1 MKKITA
7 LLVSLIMSCAVMAG
21 CSDSSSSSSS
31 KADSTSK
38 AETSAAADESTASEA
53 GTATD
58 LEDTLTAQ
66 YTKKIQ
72 GESLAIDMTVASEYD
87 NSSAVVEIAGG
98 NMHMKMNF
106 MGVDMDIYN
115 IDGVMYTL
123 DSESKTYYT
132 VDMEESIDDFKSEIG
147 YGINDSYKFISSE
160 TTDDGLICETFE
172 STEDPDMELESGVTL
187 DTSDSDDYSF
197 TTTFKYY
204 FNADTK
210 DIVKIETISDGS
222 TTTVTINSF
231 TTENV
236 EVKLPDD
243 FDSWT
248 EQSFDKD
255 TEDIPYDVDGD
266 FRAFEQMKDKYEGN
280 YLANLTGQ
288 MSNNGTKYTIC
299 IKDGKAYQALTVQGM
314 KSYTVCPGD
323 GKLYNV
329 SEGTTTYSIEDD
341 DGNQWKSADILFG
354 ATLDFDHAYIDT
366 TTNVVQEY
374 YNLDSSVSGGEGQI
388 VYGFDGAT
396 YDLKQVVLL
405 PEGADESSAVYFTVD
420 SIGEADDSLLAVP
433 DLSAYTKE

>member
-31 KADSTSK
+31 KADSSTSK

-53 GTATD
+53 GTATN

-72 GESLAIDMTVASEYD
+72 GESLAIDMTVASEYGD
-87 NSSAVVEIAGG
+87 ESAVVEIAGG
-98 NMHMKMNF
+98 NMHMKMNV
-106 MGVDMDIYN
+106 MGMDMDIYA

-172 STEDPDMELESGVTL
+172 KAEDSGIELESGVTL
-187 DTSDSDDYSF
+187 DTSNSDDNSF

-210 DIVKIETISDGS
+210 DLVKIETISDGS
-222 TTTVTINSF
+222 TTTVTVNSF

-248 EQSFDKD
+248 EQSFDMSTD
-255 TEDIPYDVDGD
+255 DIPYGD
-266 FRAFEQMKDKYEGN
+266 ELNIE
-280 YLANLTGQ
+280 
-288 MSNNGTKYTIC
+288 
-299 IKDGKAYQALTVQGM
+299 
-314 KSYTVCPGD
+314 
-323 GKLYNV
+323 
-329 SEGTTTYSIEDD
+329 SEAES
-341 DGNQWKSADILFG
+341 
-354 ATLDFDHAYIDT
+354 
-366 TTNVVQEY
+366 
-374 YNLDSSVSGGEGQI
+374 
-388 VYGFDGAT
+388 
-396 YDLKQVVLL
+396 
-405 PEGADESSAVYFTVD
+405 DE
-420 SIGEADDSLLAVP
+420 
-433 DLSAYTKE
+433 

>member
-31 KADSTSK
+31 KADSSTSK

-53 GTATD
+53 GTATN

-72 GESLAIDMTVASEYD
+72 GESLAIDITVASEYGD
-87 NSSAVVEIAGG
+87 ESAVVEIAGG
-98 NMHMKMNF
+98 NMHMKMNV
-106 MGVDMDIYN
+106 MGMDMDIYA

-172 STEDPDMELESGVTL
+172 KAEDPGIELESGVTL
-187 DTSDSDDYSF
+187 DTSNSDDNSF

-210 DIVKIETISDGS
+210 DLVKIETISDVT
-222 TTTVTINSF
+222 TTTVTVNSF
-231 TTENV
+231 KTENV

-248 EQSFDKD
+248 EQSFNMD
-255 TEDIPYDVDGD
+255 TD
-266 FRAFEQMKDKYEGN
+266 
-280 YLANLTGQ
+280 
-288 MSNNGTKYTIC
+288 
-299 IKDGKAYQALTVQGM
+299 
-314 KSYTVCPGD
+314 
-323 GKLYNV
+323 
-329 SEGTTTYSIEDD
+329 
-341 DGNQWKSADILFG
+341 DILDDAELNF
-354 ATLDFDHAYIDT
+354 
-366 TTNVVQEY
+366 
-374 YNLDSSVSGGEGQI
+374 
-388 VYGFDGAT
+388 
-396 YDLKQVVLL
+396 
-405 PEGADESSAVYFTVD
+405 ESEAESA
-420 SIGEADDSLLAVP
+420 E
-433 DLSAYTKE
+433 

>member
-31 KADSTSK
+31 KADSSTSK

-53 GTATD
+53 GTATN

-72 GESLAIDMTVASEYD
+72 GESLAIDMTVASEYGD
-87 NSSAVVEIAGG
+87 ESAVVEIAGG
-98 NMHMKMNF
+98 NMHMKMNV
-106 MGVDMDIYN
+106 MGMDMDIYA

-147 YGINDSYKFISSE
+147 YGIDDSYKFISSE

-172 STEDPDMELESGVTL
+172 NTDDLGIELESGVTL

-204 FNADTK
+204 YNADTK
-210 DIVKIETISDGS
+210 DLVKIETISDGT
-222 TTTVTINSF
+222 TTTVTVNSF
-231 TTENV
+231 KTENV

-248 EQSFDKD
+248 KQSSNMD
-255 TEDIPYDVDGD
+255 TDDIPYD
-266 FRAFEQMKDKYEGN
+266 AE
-280 YLANLTGQ
+280 
-288 MSNNGTKYTIC
+288 
-299 IKDGKAYQALTVQGM
+299 
-314 KSYTVCPGD
+314 
-323 GKLYNV
+323 
-329 SEGTTTYSIEDD
+329 
-341 DGNQWKSADILFG
+341 
-354 ATLDFDHAYIDT
+354 LDF
-366 TTNVVQEY
+366 ESE
-374 YNLDSSVSGGEGQI
+374 LDSAE
-388 VYGFDGAT
+388 
-396 YDLKQVVLL
+396 
-405 PEGADESSAVYFTVD
+405 
-420 SIGEADDSLLAVP
+420 
-433 DLSAYTKE
+433 

>member
-31 KADSTSK
+31 KADSSTSK

-72 GESLAIDMTVASEYD
+72 GESLAIDITVASEYGD
-87 NSSAVVEIAGG
+87 ESAVVEIAGG
-98 NMHMKMNF
+98 NMHMKMNV
-106 MGVDMDIYN
+106 MGMDMDIYA

-147 YGINDSYKFISSE
+147 YGIDDSYKFISSE

-172 STEDPDMELESGVTL
+172 NTDDLGIELGSGVTL

-197 TTTFKYY
+197 KTTFKYY
-204 FNADTK
+204 YNADTK
-210 DIVKIETISDGS
+210 DLVKIETISDGT
-222 TTTVTINSF
+222 TTTVTVNSF

-248 EQSFDKD
+248 EQSFNMD
-255 TEDIPYDVDGD
+255 TD
-266 FRAFEQMKDKYEGN
+266 
-280 YLANLTGQ
+280 
-288 MSNNGTKYTIC
+288 
-299 IKDGKAYQALTVQGM
+299 
-314 KSYTVCPGD
+314 
-323 GKLYNV
+323 
-329 SEGTTTYSIEDD
+329 
-341 DGNQWKSADILFG
+341 DILDDAELNF
-354 ATLDFDHAYIDT
+354 
-366 TTNVVQEY
+366 
-374 YNLDSSVSGGEGQI
+374 
-388 VYGFDGAT
+388 
-396 YDLKQVVLL
+396 
-405 PEGADESSAVYFTVD
+405 ESEAESA
-420 SIGEADDSLLAVP
+420 E
-433 DLSAYTKE
+433 

>member
-31 KADSTSK
+31 KADSSTSK

-53 GTATD
+53 GTATN

-72 GESLAIDMTVASEYD
+72 GESLAIDMTVASEYGD
-87 NSSAVVEIAGG
+87 ESAVVEIAGG
-98 NMHMKMNF
+98 NMHMKMNV
-106 MGVDMDIYN
+106 MGMDMDIYA

-147 YGINDSYKFISSE
+147 YGIDDSYKFISSE

-172 STEDPDMELESGVTL
+172 NTEDLGIELESGVTL
-187 DTSDSDDYSF
+187 DTSESDDRSF
-197 TTTFKYY
+197 KTTFKYY

-210 DIVKIETISDGS
+210 DLVKIETISDVT
-222 TTTVTINSF
+222 TTTVTVNSF

-248 EQSFDKD
+248 EQSFNMD
-255 TEDIPYDVDGD
+255 TD
-266 FRAFEQMKDKYEGN
+266 
-280 YLANLTGQ
+280 
-288 MSNNGTKYTIC
+288 
-299 IKDGKAYQALTVQGM
+299 
-314 KSYTVCPGD
+314 
-323 GKLYNV
+323 
-329 SEGTTTYSIEDD
+329 
-341 DGNQWKSADILFG
+341 DILDDAELNF
-354 ATLDFDHAYIDT
+354 
-366 TTNVVQEY
+366 
-374 YNLDSSVSGGEGQI
+374 
-388 VYGFDGAT
+388 
-396 YDLKQVVLL
+396 
-405 PEGADESSAVYFTVD
+405 ESEAESA
-420 SIGEADDSLLAVP
+420 E
-433 DLSAYTKE
+433 

>member
-31 KADSTSK
+31 KADSSTSK

-53 GTATD
+53 GTATN

-72 GESLAIDMTVASEYD
+72 GESLAIDMTVASEYGD
-87 NSSAVVEIAGG
+87 ESAVVEIAGG
-98 NMHMKMNF
+98 NMHMKMNV
-106 MGVDMDIYN
+106 MGMDMDIYA

-147 YGINDSYKFISSE
+147 YGIDDSYKFISSE

-172 STEDPDMELESGVTL
+172 NTDDLGIELESGVTL

-204 FNADTK
+204 YNADTK
-210 DIVKIETISDGS
+210 DLVKIETISDGT
-222 TTTVTINSF
+222 TTTVTVNSF

-248 EQSFDKD
+248 EQSFNMD
-255 TEDIPYDVDGD
+255 TD
-266 FRAFEQMKDKYEGN
+266 
-280 YLANLTGQ
+280 
-288 MSNNGTKYTIC
+288 
-299 IKDGKAYQALTVQGM
+299 
-314 KSYTVCPGD
+314 
-323 GKLYNV
+323 
-329 SEGTTTYSIEDD
+329 
-341 DGNQWKSADILFG
+341 DILDDAELNF
-354 ATLDFDHAYIDT
+354 
-366 TTNVVQEY
+366 
-374 YNLDSSVSGGEGQI
+374 
-388 VYGFDGAT
+388 
-396 YDLKQVVLL
+396 
-405 PEGADESSAVYFTVD
+405 ESEAESA
-420 SIGEADDSLLAVP
+420 E
-433 DLSAYTKE
+433 

>member
-72 GESLAIDMTVASEYD
+72 GESLAIDITVASEYD

-172 STEDPDMELESGVTL
+172 STEDPDIELESGVTL

-222 TTTVTINSF
+222 TTTVTVNSF

-236 EVKLPDD
+236 EIKLPDD

-255 TEDIPYDVDGD
+255 TEDIPYDAELDVESD
-266 FRAFEQMKDKYEGN
+266 AE
-280 YLANLTGQ
+280 
-288 MSNNGTKYTIC
+288 
-299 IKDGKAYQALTVQGM
+299 
-314 KSYTVCPGD
+314 
-323 GKLYNV
+323 
-329 SEGTTTYSIEDD
+329 
-341 DGNQWKSADILFG
+341 SA
-354 ATLDFDHAYIDT
+354 
-366 TTNVVQEY
+366 E
-374 YNLDSSVSGGEGQI
+374 
-388 VYGFDGAT
+388 
-396 YDLKQVVLL
+396 
-405 PEGADESSAVYFTVD
+405 
-420 SIGEADDSLLAVP
+420 
-433 DLSAYTKE
+433 

>member
-31 KADSTSK
+31 KADSSTSK

-53 GTATD
+53 GTATN

-72 GESLAIDMTVASEYD
+72 GESLAIDMTVASEYGD
-87 NSSAVVEIAGG
+87 ESAVVEIAGG
-98 NMHMKMNF
+98 NMHMKMNV
-106 MGVDMDIYN
+106 MGMDMDIYA

-172 STEDPDMELESGVTL
+172 NTDDLGLELESGVTL

-204 FNADTK
+204 YNADTK
-210 DIVKIETISDGS
+210 DLVKIETISDGT
-222 TTTVTINSF
+222 TTTVTVNSF

-248 EQSFDKD
+248 EQSFNMD
-255 TEDIPYDVDGD
+255 TD
-266 FRAFEQMKDKYEGN
+266 
-280 YLANLTGQ
+280 
-288 MSNNGTKYTIC
+288 
-299 IKDGKAYQALTVQGM
+299 
-314 KSYTVCPGD
+314 
-323 GKLYNV
+323 
-329 SEGTTTYSIEDD
+329 
-341 DGNQWKSADILFG
+341 DILDDAELNF
-354 ATLDFDHAYIDT
+354 
-366 TTNVVQEY
+366 
-374 YNLDSSVSGGEGQI
+374 
-388 VYGFDGAT
+388 
-396 YDLKQVVLL
+396 
-405 PEGADESSAVYFTVD
+405 ESEAESA
-420 SIGEADDSLLAVP
+420 E
-433 DLSAYTKE
+433 

>member
-31 KADSTSK
+31 KADSSTSK

-53 GTATD
+53 GTATN

-72 GESLAIDMTVASEYD
+72 GESLAIDITVASEYGD
-87 NSSAVVEIAGG
+87 ESAVVEIAGG
-98 NMHMKMNF
+98 NMHMKMNV
-106 MGVDMDIYN
+106 MGMDMDIYA

-147 YGINDSYKFISSE
+147 YGIDDSYKFISSE

-172 STEDPDMELESGVTL
+172 NTDDLGIELGSGVTL
-187 DTSDSDDYSF
+187 DTSESDDRSF
-197 TTTFKYY
+197 KTTFKYY

-210 DIVKIETISDGS
+210 DLVKIETISDVT
-222 TTTVTINSF
+222 TTTVTVNSF

-248 EQSFDKD
+248 EQSFNMD
-255 TEDIPYDVDGD
+255 TD
-266 FRAFEQMKDKYEGN
+266 
-280 YLANLTGQ
+280 
-288 MSNNGTKYTIC
+288 
-299 IKDGKAYQALTVQGM
+299 
-314 KSYTVCPGD
+314 
-323 GKLYNV
+323 
-329 SEGTTTYSIEDD
+329 
-341 DGNQWKSADILFG
+341 DILDD
-354 ATLDFDHAYIDT
+354 AELDF
-366 TTNVVQEY
+366 
-374 YNLDSSVSGGEGQI
+374 
-388 VYGFDGAT
+388 
-396 YDLKQVVLL
+396 
-405 PEGADESSAVYFTVD
+405 ESEAESA
-420 SIGEADDSLLAVP
+420 E
-433 DLSAYTKE
+433 

>member
-31 KADSTSK
+31 KADSSTSK

-53 GTATD
+53 GTATN

-72 GESLAIDMTVASEYD
+72 GESLAIDMTVASEYGD
-87 NSSAVVEIAGG
+87 ESAVVEIVGG
-98 NMHMKMNF
+98 NMHMKMNV
-106 MGVDMDIYN
+106 MGMDMDIYA

-147 YGINDSYKFISSE
+147 YGIDDSYKFISSE

-172 STEDPDMELESGVTL
+172 NTDDLGIELESGVTL

-197 TTTFKYY
+197 KTTFKYY
-204 FNADTK
+204 YNADTK
-210 DIVKIETISDGS
+210 DLVKIETISDGT
-222 TTTVTINSF
+222 TTTVTVNSF

-248 EQSFDKD
+248 EQSFNMD
-255 TEDIPYDVDGD
+255 TD
-266 FRAFEQMKDKYEGN
+266 
-280 YLANLTGQ
+280 
-288 MSNNGTKYTIC
+288 
-299 IKDGKAYQALTVQGM
+299 
-314 KSYTVCPGD
+314 
-323 GKLYNV
+323 
-329 SEGTTTYSIEDD
+329 
-341 DGNQWKSADILFG
+341 DILDDAELNF
-354 ATLDFDHAYIDT
+354 
-366 TTNVVQEY
+366 
-374 YNLDSSVSGGEGQI
+374 
-388 VYGFDGAT
+388 
-396 YDLKQVVLL
+396 
-405 PEGADESSAVYFTVD
+405 ESEAESA
-420 SIGEADDSLLAVP
+420 E
-433 DLSAYTKE
+433 

>member
-172 STEDPDMELESGVTL
+172 S
-187 DTSDSDDYSF
+187 DSDDYSF

-222 TTTVTINSF
+222 TTTVTVNSF

-255 TEDIPYDVDGD
+255 TEDIPYDAELDVESG
-266 FRAFEQMKDKYEGN
+266 AE
-280 YLANLTGQ
+280 
-288 MSNNGTKYTIC
+288 
-299 IKDGKAYQALTVQGM
+299 
-314 KSYTVCPGD
+314 
-323 GKLYNV
+323 
-329 SEGTTTYSIEDD
+329 
-341 DGNQWKSADILFG
+341 SA
-354 ATLDFDHAYIDT
+354 
-366 TTNVVQEY
+366 E
-374 YNLDSSVSGGEGQI
+374 
-388 VYGFDGAT
+388 
-396 YDLKQVVLL
+396 
-405 PEGADESSAVYFTVD
+405 
-420 SIGEADDSLLAVP
+420 
-433 DLSAYTKE
+433 

>member
-31 KADSTSK
+31 KADSSTSK

-53 GTATD
+53 GTATN

-72 GESLAIDMTVASEYD
+72 GESLAIDITVASEYGD
-87 NSSAVVEIAGG
+87 ESAVVEIAGG
-98 NMHMKMNF
+98 NMHMKMNV
-106 MGVDMDIYN
+106 MGMDMDIYA

-147 YGINDSYKFISSE
+147 YGIDDSYKFISSE

-172 STEDPDMELESGVTL
+172 STEDLGNELESGVTL
-187 DTSDSDDYSF
+187 DTSESDDRSF
-197 TTTFKYY
+197 KTTFKYY

-210 DIVKIETISDGS
+210 DLVKIETISDGT
-222 TTTVTINSF
+222 TTTVTVNSF

-248 EQSFDKD
+248 EQSFNMD
-255 TEDIPYDVDGD
+255 TD
-266 FRAFEQMKDKYEGN
+266 
-280 YLANLTGQ
+280 
-288 MSNNGTKYTIC
+288 
-299 IKDGKAYQALTVQGM
+299 
-314 KSYTVCPGD
+314 
-323 GKLYNV
+323 
-329 SEGTTTYSIEDD
+329 
-341 DGNQWKSADILFG
+341 DILDDAELNF
-354 ATLDFDHAYIDT
+354 
-366 TTNVVQEY
+366 
-374 YNLDSSVSGGEGQI
+374 
-388 VYGFDGAT
+388 
-396 YDLKQVVLL
+396 
-405 PEGADESSAVYFTVD
+405 ESEAESA
-420 SIGEADDSLLAVP
+420 E
-433 DLSAYTKE
+433 

>member
-31 KADSTSK
+31 KADSSTSK

-72 GESLAIDMTVASEYD
+72 GESLAIDMTVASEYGD
-87 NSSAVVEIAGG
+87 ESAVVEIAGG
-98 NMHMKMNF
+98 NMHMKMNV
-106 MGVDMDIYN
+106 MGMDMDIYA

-147 YGINDSYKFISSE
+147 YGIDDSYKFISSE

-172 STEDPDMELESGVTL
+172 STEDLGIELESGVTL
-187 DTSDSDDYSF
+187 DTSESDDRSF
-197 TTTFKYY
+197 KTTFKYY

-210 DIVKIETISDGS
+210 DLVKIETISDVT
-222 TTTVTINSF
+222 TTTVTVNSF
-231 TTENV
+231 KTENV

-248 EQSFDKD
+248 KQSFDLGTD
-255 TEDIPYDVDGD
+255 DIPYD
-266 FRAFEQMKDKYEGN
+266 AE
-280 YLANLTGQ
+280 
-288 MSNNGTKYTIC
+288 
-299 IKDGKAYQALTVQGM
+299 
-314 KSYTVCPGD
+314 
-323 GKLYNV
+323 
-329 SEGTTTYSIEDD
+329 
-341 DGNQWKSADILFG
+341 
-354 ATLDFDHAYIDT
+354 LDF
-366 TTNVVQEY
+366 
-374 YNLDSSVSGGEGQI
+374 
-388 VYGFDGAT
+388 
-396 YDLKQVVLL
+396 
-405 PEGADESSAVYFTVD
+405 ESEAESA
-420 SIGEADDSLLAVP
+420 E
-433 DLSAYTKE
+433 

>member
-31 KADSTSK
+31 KADSSTSK

-53 GTATD
+53 GTATN

-72 GESLAIDMTVASEYD
+72 GESLAIDITVASEYGD
-87 NSSAVVEIAGG
+87 ESAVVEIAGG
-98 NMHMKMNF
+98 NMHMKMNV
-106 MGVDMDIYN
+106 MGMDMDIYA

-147 YGINDSYKFISSE
+147 YGIDDSYKFISSE

-172 STEDPDMELESGVTL
+172 NTEDLGIELESGVTL

-204 FNADTK
+204 YNADTK
-210 DIVKIETISDGS
+210 DLVKIETISDGT
-222 TTTVTINSF
+222 TTTVTVNSF

-243 FDSWT
+243 FDNWT
-248 EQSFDKD
+248 EQSFNMD
-255 TEDIPYDVDGD
+255 TD
-266 FRAFEQMKDKYEGN
+266 
-280 YLANLTGQ
+280 
-288 MSNNGTKYTIC
+288 
-299 IKDGKAYQALTVQGM
+299 
-314 KSYTVCPGD
+314 
-323 GKLYNV
+323 
-329 SEGTTTYSIEDD
+329 
-341 DGNQWKSADILFG
+341 DILDDAELNF
-354 ATLDFDHAYIDT
+354 
-366 TTNVVQEY
+366 
-374 YNLDSSVSGGEGQI
+374 
-388 VYGFDGAT
+388 
-396 YDLKQVVLL
+396 
-405 PEGADESSAVYFTVD
+405 ESEAESA
-420 SIGEADDSLLAVP
+420 E
-433 DLSAYTKE
+433 

>member
-31 KADSTSK
+31 KADSSTSK

-53 GTATD
+53 GTATN

-72 GESLAIDMTVASEYD
+72 GESLAIDMTVSSEYGD
-87 NSSAVVEIAGG
+87 ESAVVEIAGG
-98 NMHMKMNF
+98 NMHMKMNV
-106 MGVDMDIYN
+106 MGMDMDIYA

-147 YGINDSYKFISSE
+147 YGIDDSYKFISSE

-172 STEDPDMELESGVTL
+172 NTDDLGIELESGVTL

-204 FNADTK
+204 YNADTK
-210 DIVKIETISDGS
+210 DLVKIETISDGS
-222 TTTVTINSF
+222 TTTVTVNSF

-248 EQSFDKD
+248 EQSFDLD
-255 TEDIPYDVDGD
+255 SDVIPYD
-266 FRAFEQMKDKYEGN
+266 AE
-280 YLANLTGQ
+280 
-288 MSNNGTKYTIC
+288 
-299 IKDGKAYQALTVQGM
+299 
-314 KSYTVCPGD
+314 
-323 GKLYNV
+323 
-329 SEGTTTYSIEDD
+329 
-341 DGNQWKSADILFG
+341 
-354 ATLDFDHAYIDT
+354 LDF
-366 TTNVVQEY
+366 ESE
-374 YNLDSSVSGGEGQI
+374 LDSAE
-388 VYGFDGAT
+388 
-396 YDLKQVVLL
+396 
-405 PEGADESSAVYFTVD
+405 
-420 SIGEADDSLLAVP
+420 
-433 DLSAYTKE
+433 

>member
-21 CSDSSSSSSS
+21 CSDSSSSSS
-31 KADSTSK
+31 SK

-106 MGVDMDIYN
+106 MGVDMDIYS

-172 STEDPDMELESGVTL
+172 NTEDPDIELESGVTL
-187 DTSDSDDYSF
+187 DTSNSDDHSF

-204 FNADTK
+204 YNADTK

-222 TTTVTINSF
+222 TTTVTVNSF

-248 EQSFDKD
+248 EQSFDMSTD
-255 TEDIPYDVDGD
+255 DIPYGD
-266 FRAFEQMKDKYEGN
+266 ELNIE
-280 YLANLTGQ
+280 
-288 MSNNGTKYTIC
+288 
-299 IKDGKAYQALTVQGM
+299 
-314 KSYTVCPGD
+314 
-323 GKLYNV
+323 
-329 SEGTTTYSIEDD
+329 SEAES
-341 DGNQWKSADILFG
+341 
-354 ATLDFDHAYIDT
+354 
-366 TTNVVQEY
+366 
-374 YNLDSSVSGGEGQI
+374 
-388 VYGFDGAT
+388 
-396 YDLKQVVLL
+396 
-405 PEGADESSAVYFTVD
+405 DE
-420 SIGEADDSLLAVP
+420 
-433 DLSAYTKE
+433 

>member
-31 KADSTSK
+31 KSDSSTSK

-66 YTKKIQ
+66 YTKKIH
-72 GESLAIDMTVASEYD
+72 GESLAIDITVASEYGD
-87 NSSAVVEIAGG
+87 ESAVVEIAGG
-98 NMHMKMNF
+98 NMHMKMNV
-106 MGVDMDIYN
+106 MGMDMDIYA

-172 STEDPDMELESGVTL
+172 STEDLGNELESGVTL
-187 DTSDSDDYSF
+187 DTSESDDRSF
-197 TTTFKYY
+197 KTTFKYY

-210 DIVKIETISDGS
+210 DLVKIETISDVT
-222 TTTVTINSF
+222 TTTVTVNSF

-248 EQSFDKD
+248 EQSFNMD
-255 TEDIPYDVDGD
+255 TD
-266 FRAFEQMKDKYEGN
+266 
-280 YLANLTGQ
+280 
-288 MSNNGTKYTIC
+288 
-299 IKDGKAYQALTVQGM
+299 
-314 KSYTVCPGD
+314 
-323 GKLYNV
+323 
-329 SEGTTTYSIEDD
+329 
-341 DGNQWKSADILFG
+341 DILDDAELNF
-354 ATLDFDHAYIDT
+354 
-366 TTNVVQEY
+366 
-374 YNLDSSVSGGEGQI
+374 
-388 VYGFDGAT
+388 
-396 YDLKQVVLL
+396 
-405 PEGADESSAVYFTVD
+405 ESEAESA
-420 SIGEADDSLLAVP
+420 E
-433 DLSAYTKE
+433 

>member
-31 KADSTSK
+31 KADSSTSK

-53 GTATD
+53 GTATN

-72 GESLAIDMTVASEYD
+72 GESLAIDMTVSSEYGD
-87 NSSAVVEIAGG
+87 ESAVVEIAGG
-98 NMHMKMNF
+98 NMHMKMNV
-106 MGVDMDIYN
+106 MGMDMDIYA

-147 YGINDSYKFISSE
+147 YGIDDSYKFISSE

-172 STEDPDMELESGVTL
+172 NTEDLGNELESGVTL
-187 DTSDSDDYSF
+187 DTSESDDRSF
-197 TTTFKYY
+197 KTTFKYY

-210 DIVKIETISDGS
+210 DLVKIETISDVT
-222 TTTVTINSF
+222 TTTVTVNSF

-248 EQSFDKD
+248 EQSFDLD
-255 TEDIPYDVDGD
+255 TD
-266 FRAFEQMKDKYEGN
+266 
-280 YLANLTGQ
+280 
-288 MSNNGTKYTIC
+288 
-299 IKDGKAYQALTVQGM
+299 
-314 KSYTVCPGD
+314 
-323 GKLYNV
+323 
-329 SEGTTTYSIEDD
+329 
-341 DGNQWKSADILFG
+341 DILDDAELNF
-354 ATLDFDHAYIDT
+354 
-366 TTNVVQEY
+366 
-374 YNLDSSVSGGEGQI
+374 
-388 VYGFDGAT
+388 
-396 YDLKQVVLL
+396 
-405 PEGADESSAVYFTVD
+405 ESEAESA
-420 SIGEADDSLLAVP
+420 E
-433 DLSAYTKE
+433 

>member
-31 KADSTSK
+31 KADSSTSK

-72 GESLAIDMTVASEYD
+72 GESLAIDMTVASEYGD
-87 NSSAVVEIAGG
+87 ESAVVEIAGG
-98 NMHMKMNF
+98 NMHMKMNV
-106 MGVDMDIYN
+106 MGMDMDIYA

-147 YGINDSYKFISSE
+147 YGIDDSYKFISSE

-172 STEDPDMELESGVTL
+172 NTDDLGLELESGVTL

-204 FNADTK
+204 YNADTK
-210 DIVKIETISDGS
+210 DLVKIETISDGT
-222 TTTVTINSF
+222 TTTVTVNSF

-248 EQSFDKD
+248 KQSFNMD
-255 TEDIPYDVDGD
+255 TD
-266 FRAFEQMKDKYEGN
+266 
-280 YLANLTGQ
+280 
-288 MSNNGTKYTIC
+288 
-299 IKDGKAYQALTVQGM
+299 
-314 KSYTVCPGD
+314 
-323 GKLYNV
+323 
-329 SEGTTTYSIEDD
+329 
-341 DGNQWKSADILFG
+341 DILDDAELNF
-354 ATLDFDHAYIDT
+354 
-366 TTNVVQEY
+366 
-374 YNLDSSVSGGEGQI
+374 
-388 VYGFDGAT
+388 
-396 YDLKQVVLL
+396 
-405 PEGADESSAVYFTVD
+405 ESEAESA
-420 SIGEADDSLLAVP
+420 E
-433 DLSAYTKE
+433 

>member
-172 STEDPDMELESGVTL
+172 NTEDPG
-187 DTSDSDDYSF
+187 DTSDSVDYSF

-210 DIVKIETISDGS
+210 DLVKIETISDGS
-222 TTTVTINSF
+222 TTTVTVNSF

-248 EQSFDKD
+248 EQSFDMSS
-255 TEDIPYDVDGD
+255 EDIPYDAELDVESG
-266 FRAFEQMKDKYEGN
+266 AE
-280 YLANLTGQ
+280 
-288 MSNNGTKYTIC
+288 
-299 IKDGKAYQALTVQGM
+299 
-314 KSYTVCPGD
+314 
-323 GKLYNV
+323 
-329 SEGTTTYSIEDD
+329 
-341 DGNQWKSADILFG
+341 SA
-354 ATLDFDHAYIDT
+354 
-366 TTNVVQEY
+366 E
-374 YNLDSSVSGGEGQI
+374 
-388 VYGFDGAT
+388 
-396 YDLKQVVLL
+396 
-405 PEGADESSAVYFTVD
+405 
-420 SIGEADDSLLAVP
+420 
-433 DLSAYTKE
+433 

>member
-31 KADSTSK
+31 KADSSTSK

-53 GTATD
+53 GTATN

-72 GESLAIDMTVASEYD
+72 GESLAIDITVASEYGD
-87 NSSAVVEIAGG
+87 ESAVVEIAGG
-98 NMHMKMNF
+98 NMHMKMNV
-106 MGVDMDIYN
+106 MGMDMDIYA

-172 STEDPDMELESGVTL
+172 NTDDLGIELESGVTL

-204 FNADTK
+204 YNADTK
-210 DIVKIETISDGS
+210 DLVKIETISDGT
-222 TTTVTINSF
+222 TTTVTVNSF

-248 EQSFDKD
+248 EQSFNMD
-255 TEDIPYDVDGD
+255 TD
-266 FRAFEQMKDKYEGN
+266 
-280 YLANLTGQ
+280 
-288 MSNNGTKYTIC
+288 
-299 IKDGKAYQALTVQGM
+299 
-314 KSYTVCPGD
+314 
-323 GKLYNV
+323 
-329 SEGTTTYSIEDD
+329 
-341 DGNQWKSADILFG
+341 DILDDAELNF
-354 ATLDFDHAYIDT
+354 
-366 TTNVVQEY
+366 
-374 YNLDSSVSGGEGQI
+374 
-388 VYGFDGAT
+388 
-396 YDLKQVVLL
+396 
-405 PEGADESSAVYFTVD
+405 ESEAESA
-420 SIGEADDSLLAVP
+420 E
-433 DLSAYTKE
+433 

>member
-31 KADSTSK
+31 KADSSTSK

-53 GTATD
+53 GTATN

-72 GESLAIDMTVASEYD
+72 GESLAIDMTVASEYGD
-87 NSSAVVEIAGG
+87 ESAVVEIAGG
-98 NMHMKMNF
+98 NMHMKMNV
-106 MGVDMDIYN
+106 MGMDMDIYA

-147 YGINDSYKFISSE
+147 YGIDDSYKFISSE

-172 STEDPDMELESGVTL
+172 NTDDLGIELESGVTL

-204 FNADTK
+204 YNADTK
-210 DIVKIETISDGS
+210 DLVKIETISDGS
-222 TTTVTINSF
+222 TTTVTVNSF

-248 EQSFDKD
+248 EQSFDLD
-255 TEDIPYDVDGD
+255 TD
-266 FRAFEQMKDKYEGN
+266 
-280 YLANLTGQ
+280 
-288 MSNNGTKYTIC
+288 
-299 IKDGKAYQALTVQGM
+299 
-314 KSYTVCPGD
+314 
-323 GKLYNV
+323 
-329 SEGTTTYSIEDD
+329 
-341 DGNQWKSADILFG
+341 DILDDAELNF
-354 ATLDFDHAYIDT
+354 
-366 TTNVVQEY
+366 
-374 YNLDSSVSGGEGQI
+374 
-388 VYGFDGAT
+388 
-396 YDLKQVVLL
+396 
-405 PEGADESSAVYFTVD
+405 ESEAESA
-420 SIGEADDSLLAVP
+420 E
-433 DLSAYTKE
+433 

>member
-31 KADSTSK
+31 KADSSTSK

-66 YTKKIQ
+66 YTKKIH
-72 GESLAIDMTVASEYD
+72 GESLAIDITVASEYGD
-87 NSSAVVEIAGG
+87 ESAVVEIAGG
-98 NMHMKMNF
+98 NMHMKMNV
-106 MGVDMDIYN
+106 MGMDMDIYA

-147 YGINDSYKFISSE
+147 YGIDDSYKFISSE

-172 STEDPDMELESGVTL
+172 NTEDLGIELGSGVTL
-187 DTSDSDDYSF
+187 DTSESDDRSF
-197 TTTFKYY
+197 KTTFKYY

-210 DIVKIETISDGS
+210 DLVKIETISDVT
-222 TTTVTINSF
+222 TTTVTVNSF

-248 EQSFDKD
+248 EQSFNMD
-255 TEDIPYDVDGD
+255 TD
-266 FRAFEQMKDKYEGN
+266 
-280 YLANLTGQ
+280 
-288 MSNNGTKYTIC
+288 
-299 IKDGKAYQALTVQGM
+299 
-314 KSYTVCPGD
+314 
-323 GKLYNV
+323 
-329 SEGTTTYSIEDD
+329 
-341 DGNQWKSADILFG
+341 DILDDAELNF
-354 ATLDFDHAYIDT
+354 
-366 TTNVVQEY
+366 
-374 YNLDSSVSGGEGQI
+374 
-388 VYGFDGAT
+388 
-396 YDLKQVVLL
+396 
-405 PEGADESSAVYFTVD
+405 ESEAESA
-420 SIGEADDSLLAVP
+420 E
-433 DLSAYTKE
+433 

>member
-31 KADSTSK
+31 KADSSTSK

-53 GTATD
+53 GTAAN

-72 GESLAIDMTVASEYD
+72 GESLAIDMTVASEYGD
-87 NSSAVVEIAGG
+87 ESAVVEIAGG
-98 NMHMKMNF
+98 NMHMKMNV
-106 MGVDMDIYN
+106 MGMDMDIYA

-147 YGINDSYKFISSE
+147 YGIDDSYKFISSE

-172 STEDPDMELESGVTL
+172 NTDDLGIELESGVTL
-187 DTSDSDDYSF
+187 DTSDSEDYSF

-204 FNADTK
+204 YNADTK
-210 DIVKIETISDGS
+210 DLVKIETISDGT
-222 TTTVTINSF
+222 TTTVTVNSF

-248 EQSFDKD
+248 EQSFNMD
-255 TEDIPYDVDGD
+255 TD
-266 FRAFEQMKDKYEGN
+266 
-280 YLANLTGQ
+280 
-288 MSNNGTKYTIC
+288 
-299 IKDGKAYQALTVQGM
+299 
-314 KSYTVCPGD
+314 
-323 GKLYNV
+323 
-329 SEGTTTYSIEDD
+329 
-341 DGNQWKSADILFG
+341 DILDDAELNF
-354 ATLDFDHAYIDT
+354 
-366 TTNVVQEY
+366 
-374 YNLDSSVSGGEGQI
+374 
-388 VYGFDGAT
+388 
-396 YDLKQVVLL
+396 
-405 PEGADESSAVYFTVD
+405 ESEAESA
-420 SIGEADDSLLAVP
+420 E
-433 DLSAYTKE
+433 